1 MFVDQQQEAFAKI
14 LDHLHEELQTL
25 RTGRAT
31 PAVVETLIVPVYGS
45 ATPLQQLAGITSPE
59 PTQLL
64 IQPYDPNITKEIAKA
79 IQSSPLGITPSVEGV
94 SIRLSFPP
102 LTEERRKEM
111 QKVVKEKAEKAK
123 VGIRGIRE
131 NVQKDLKQAKAEG
144 NLSEDTQKAEEKAL
158 QEVVDSFVERVSE
171 MASRKDAELMQI

>member
-1 MFVDQQQEAFAKI
+1 MLVDQHQESFAKV
-14 LDHLHEELQTL
+14 LDHLHEDLQTL

-31 PAVVETLIVPVYGS
+31 PAVVESLLVPVYGT
-45 ATPLQQLAGITSPE
+45 ATPLQQLASITSPE

-64 IQPYDPNITKEIAKA
+64 IQPYDPNIAKDIAKA
-79 IQSSPLGITPSVEGV
+79 IQSSPLGITPSIEGI
-94 SIRLSFPP
+94 SIRLAFPP

-123 VGIRGIRE
+123 VSIRSIRE
-131 NVQKDLKQAKAEG
+131 GVQKDLKQAKADNE
-144 NLSEDTQKAEEKAL
+144 LSEDMQKAEEKAL
-158 QEVVDSFVERVSE
+158 QEVVDSFVGKISE

>member
-1 MFVDQQQEAFAKI
+1 MFVDQHQEAFAKV

-31 PAVVETLIVPVYGS
+31 PAVVEGLLISVYGS

-79 IQSSPLGITPSVEGV
+79 IQASPLGITPSIEGI
-94 SIRLSFPP
+94 SIRLAFPP
-102 LTEERRKEM
+102 LTEDRRKEM

-123 VGIRGIRE
+123 VSIRSIRE
-131 NVQKDLKQAKAEG
+131 TVQKDVKQAKADG
-144 NLSEDTQKAEEKAL
+144 DLSEDMQKAEEKAL
-158 QEVVDSFVERVSE
+158 QEVVDDFVGRITE
-171 MASRKDAELMQI
+171 MANRKDAELMQI